1 MAALEG
7 QDFPLDQ
14 IEVILV
20 GSAEPANHWK
30 TLCADDSRFHSV
42 NVLVHGGTHYYELK
56 NSGAGIRMRVRVIDH
71 RLGRAL
77 DSDEPRRQIRDHQLY
92 MDRGAPHNGPSN
104 H

>member
-1 MAALEG
+1 MPAKSSALNRPVVSVVVEGYNEARDLGSIEDTMAALEG

-56 NSGAGIRMRVRVIDH
+56 NSEQESACG
-71 RLGRAL
+71 LG
-77 DSDEPRRQIRDHQLY
+77 
-92 MDRGAPHNGPSN
+92 
-104 H
+104 